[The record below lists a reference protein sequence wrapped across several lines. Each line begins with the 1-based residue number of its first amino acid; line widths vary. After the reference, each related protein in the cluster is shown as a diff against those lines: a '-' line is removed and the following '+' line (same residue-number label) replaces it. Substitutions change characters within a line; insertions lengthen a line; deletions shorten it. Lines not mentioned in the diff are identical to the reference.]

1 MIEAAYSQ
9 KRAIVE
15 FDEEHETTHALI
27 TTKIDFTRMEEYVN
41 GDTRNP
47 RKVHR
52 KTPGTYVVF
61 ADKHACIV
69 VANIFYTLS

>member
-27 TTKIDFTRMEEYVN
+27 TTRVDFTRMEEYVN
-41 GDTRNP
+41 GDTKNP
-47 RKVHR
+47 RKVRR
-52 KTPGTYVVF
+52 KTPGMSCLLTNMHV
-61 ADKHACIV
+61 
-69 VANIFYTLS
+69 